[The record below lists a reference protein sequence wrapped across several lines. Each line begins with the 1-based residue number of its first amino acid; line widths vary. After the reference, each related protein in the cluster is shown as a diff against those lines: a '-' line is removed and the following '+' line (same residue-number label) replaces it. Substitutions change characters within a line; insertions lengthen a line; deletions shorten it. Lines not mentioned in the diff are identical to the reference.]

1 MRPSLLTDFVC
12 GCGAAVVLPEEGV
25 DQAQLGEAVLAKAEI
40 KRTGDACRRDTCI
53 GLTITRSKKLF
64 QKTKI
69 RTLLQEKFCT

>member
-40 KRTGDACRRDTCI
+40 KRTGDACTRDTCI
-53 GLTITRSKKLF
+53 GLTITRKKAVP
-64 QKTKI
+64 
-69 RTLLQEKFCT
+69 EN